1 LIRQLFLAVLLVAVI
16 TITACDGDNNNVG
29 HNSGTTT
36 ATLTGTVSTDKPLAV
51 AEVAIRSLN
60 GNTYNVPI
68 NEDGTYAFDAPLQD
82 NRYLLRVDL
91 GNDDFLYA
99 VSHFDSST
107 TNIQNIHSY
116 SDLVART
123 WFTDLNLQVKSV
135 FSGNGGFDVL
145 PSAEPLNALEA
156 NVQAIV
162 SEVML
167 KYALSDISLF
177 NSQFLANG
185 TGMDRFLTENPVFID
200 NRTAT
205 IIFNDPI
212 TNLQTVAVDRVPLLT
227 TFGVVDELAPET
239 PEQLRALAIGLTEV
253 LVVWSGA
260 KDNIGIARYEV
271 TRGTEVIA
279 VTPYPFYR
287 DTSLPDESSIDY
299 TVVAIDEAGNR
310 SATTV
315 PATANLT
322 TELDEQA
329 PAVPPQPSPANN
341 GTTID
346 VYWTY
351 DNYDDL
357 ARFEVTRTGGD
368 EIITRLTTSPLLE
381 DLRVNS
387 GTVYCYEI
395 TAVDAYNTRSEPSPS
410 ACITNSGNIIDVE
423 TDETP
428 ITTLSMAQESMS
440 GREGE
445 TITAYVDR
453 QGDTDS
459 EVSVNY
465 VVSPGT
471 AYTGEDYI
479 VTDGTL
485 IWAPGDSI
493 AKQIDVELLTDDVIE
508 ESETFSV
515 VLTESS
521 SNAVI
526 VDTTTVV
533 TIFDASADES
543 GNSSAE

>member
-1 LIRQLFLAVLLVAVI
+1 VTVFTL
-16 TITACDGDNNNVG
+16 TACEGGNNNG
-29 HNSGTTT
+29 SNNSATT
-36 ATLTGTVSTDKPLAV
+36 TLTGTVSTDKPLAV
-51 AEVAIRSLN
+51 AEVAIRTLS
-60 GNTYNVPI
+60 GATYSVPI
-68 NEDGTYAFDAPLQD
+68 DDNGSYSFATPLQD
-82 NRYLLRVDL
+82 NRYMLRVDL

-99 VSHFDSST
+99 VSHFDSSSI
-107 TNIQNIHSY
+107 NIQNIHSY

-123 WFTDLNLQVKSV
+123 WFTDLSLTAESV
-135 FSGNGGFDVL
+135 FEGNGGFDVL
-145 PSAEPLNALEA
+145 PSDEPLQALEA

-162 SEVML
+162 SDVML
-167 KYALSDISLF
+167 KYDLSDVSLF
-177 NSQFLANG
+177 NSEFQASG

-200 NRTAT
+200 NGAAT

-239 PEQLRALAIGLTEV
+239 PEQLRALAIGVTEV

-260 KDNIGIARYEV
+260 KDNIGIAKYEV
-271 TRGTEVIA
+271 TRGGEVIA

-287 DTSLPDESSIDY
+287 DADLPEKSSIDY
-299 TVVAIDEAGNR
+299 SVVAIDEAGNR
-310 SATTV
+310 SAATV
-315 PATANLT
+315 TATANLT
-322 TELDEQA
+322 TEVDEQA

-357 ARFEVTRTGGD
+357 ARFEVTRTGGE

-395 TAVDAYNTRSEPSPS
+395 TAVDAYNTRSDPSPS
-410 ACITNSGNIIDVE
+410 ACITNSGKAVDAG

-445 TITAYVDR
+445 TITAYVER
-453 QGDTDS
+453 QGDVDS
-459 EVSVNY
+459 EVSVSY

-471 AYTGEDYI
+471 AYTAEDYI
-479 VTDGTL
+479 VSDGTL
-485 IWAPGDSI
+485 IWAAGDSV
-493 AKQIDVELLTDDVIE
+493 AKQINVELLTDDVIE

-526 VDTTTVV
+526 ADATTDV
-533 TIFDASADES
+533 TIIDAS
-543 GNSSAE
+543 N